1 MGAATWTLQIISTSC
16 FRAHPRQSRS
26 QLKKKKTTK
35 GWIEMGHSQL
45 HLQNK
50 FEWYLPCENQFYL
63 HEKKSNIFLTKNS
76 NWHSFW
82 KTWANCVR
90 WWLQGELGRAF
101 GFPLTQFVFNDFF
114 SEKME
119 RMETSL
125 RAPAGVGQGVHGGS
139 LPPTNRWVI
148 C

>member
-50 FEWYLPCENQFYL
+50 FE
-63 HEKKSNIFLTKNS
+63 
-76 NWHSFW
+76 
-82 KTWANCVR
+82 
-90 WWLQGELGRAF
+90 
-101 GFPLTQFVFNDFF
+101 
-114 SEKME
+114 
-119 RMETSL
+119 
-125 RAPAGVGQGVHGGS
+125 
-139 LPPTNRWVI
+139 
-148 C
+148 